1 MEAWNELADQES
13 INKAAIA
20 LKANGIE
27 AFVVE
32 NGEAAKQKVYELI
45 PKGSEVMVMTSET
58 LRALGLEKEINES
71 GDFQAVKP
79 KLNQMDKSKAR
90 EKKRF
95 GAAAEYSIG
104 SVHAVSQDGKA
115 MVASNTGSQ
124 MPGYAYGSDKVV
136 WVVGAQK
143 IVKDMDEGIK
153 RIYEYV
159 LPLETQ
165 RARKA
170 YNLPDTWSSNVS
182 KLLVFNKEIQLD
194 RVKMI
199 IVKEILGF

>member
-1 MEAWNELADQES
+1 MQAWNELADQKS
-13 INKAAIA
+13 INKAVLA
-20 LKANGIE
+20 LKANGME
-27 AFVVE
+27 AFVAQD
-32 NGEAAKQKVYELI
+32 GFGAKQKVYELI

-58 LRALGLEKEINES
+58 LRTLGLEKEINES

-79 KLNQMDKSKAR
+79 KLNQMDASKAR

-104 SVHAVSQDGKA
+104 SVHAVTEDGK
-115 MVASNTGSQ
+115 VIIASNTGSQ

-143 IVKDMDEGIK
+143 IVKDMDEGLK

-170 YNLPDTWSSNVS
+170 YNLPDAWSSNVS
-182 KLLVFNKEIQLD
+182 KLLVFNKEIQPD
-194 RVKMI
+194 RIKI
-199 IVKEILGF
+199 IIIKEVVGF